1 MISSGGTALRYE
13 SGGPGSTVSEAAMA
27 KKQKRVVAV
36 KATKPP
42 RNPYAKL
49 LGLGPF
55 KPKVAKKKDAYVRK
69 PRHRKPLKGEVGGE
83 EE

>member
-1 MISSGGTALRYE
+1 
-13 SGGPGSTVSEAAMA
+13 MA
-27 KKQKRVVAV
+27 KKQKRVVTV
-36 KATKPP
+36 KALKPP

-69 PRHRKPLKGEVGGE
+69 PRHRKPLKGEADAGDE
-83 EE
+83 

>member
-1 MISSGGTALRYE
+1 
-13 SGGPGSTVSEAAMA
+13 MA
-27 KKQKRVVAV
+27 RKQKRVVRV
-36 KATKPP
+36 KAAKPP

-69 PRHRKPLKGEVGGE
+69 PRHRKPLKAEVDGGE
-83 EE
+83 A